1 MASKCAVCLWAAG
14 WVGQPSG
21 AMHRWSPAL
30 APRRTNISP
39 PAAGQLNSLPNCR
52 QATVPRVALMRHD
65 PVCKYTIRFAFAM
78 SDLYACKNGD
88 GAVHL
93 AEKSFSALSSGPDLR
108 ACFCSR
114 PSELSLWWKVTK
126 PQPTSESI
134 FATVVL
140 KHEKDQSGEGL
151 RRGAAGNWNCF
162 MHLTH
167 FPLDKMA
174 AITQTIFSDTFWWMK
189 KKFILIKISLKFVPK
204 GQ

>member
-1 MASKCAVCLWAAG
+1 MASKCAVCLRAAG

-30 APRRTNISP
+30 APRRTHISP
-39 PAAGQLNSLPNCR
+39 PAAGQQNSLPNCR

-65 PVCKYTIRFAFAM
+65 PVCKYTIRFSFAM

-93 AEKSFSALSSGPDLR
+93 AEISFSALSSGPDLR

-126 PQPTSESI
+126 PQPTSI
-134 FATVVL
+134 FAW
-140 KHEKDQSGEGL
+140 EGL
-151 RRGAAGNWNCF
+151 ERGAGRAAGYWNCL

-174 AITQTIFSDTFWWMK
+174 VIAQTIFSDTYWWMK
-189 KKFILIKISLKFVPK
+189 KKIFWLKFTEVWS
-204 GQ
+204 